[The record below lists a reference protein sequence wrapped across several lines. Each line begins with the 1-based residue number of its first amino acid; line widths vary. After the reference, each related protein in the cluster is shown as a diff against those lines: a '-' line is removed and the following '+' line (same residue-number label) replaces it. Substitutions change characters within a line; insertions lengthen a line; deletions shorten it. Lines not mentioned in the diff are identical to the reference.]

1 MKLRKIKIY
10 KVSKTENL
18 NFQFKLYLSLEEFRL
33 QQNWNPFFFL
43 KFKIPVFKI
52 YKSVYIKRNYYIW

>member
-33 QQNWNPFFFL
+33 QQN
-43 KFKIPVFKI
+43 
-52 YKSVYIKRNYYIW
+52 